1 VNKKL
6 KIIFIT
12 IIVAF
17 LCVYFWDIYIPKSL
31 LPTSVIMYE
40 AKRGMGDEEISLE
53 LEKMGIIK
61 NSIFFRIYAYATGK
75 DKKIQAG
82 TYNLSPKMSVVQIL
96 EKFVLGDVV
105 KNKITIIEGFRAKD
119 IANYL
124 ESKNFYKKEEFLES
138 VDKGWNEEFTFL
150 ESKPKG
156 LNLEGYIFPDTYNV
170 ALGTTSEDFLRITLK
185 NFNKKLTTDLRN
197 EIEKQKKSI
206 FQIITMASIIE
217 KEVKTLEDKKNVAG
231 ILWKRLEVG
240 MPLQV
245 DATVNYF
252 TGKSDSRVK
261 IVDTKIDSPYNTY
274 KYTGLPLGPISN
286 PGMDSILASIYPTK
300 NDYWYYLS
308 ANGNGQTIFSKTLEE
323 HNIAVS
329 KYLK

>member
-1 VNKKL
+1 MNKKL

-156 LNLEGYIFPDTYNV
+156 LNLE
-170 ALGTTSEDFLRITLK
+170 
-185 NFNKKLTTDLRN
+185 
-197 EIEKQKKSI
+197 
-206 FQIITMASIIE
+206 
-217 KEVKTLEDKKNVAG
+217 
-231 ILWKRLEVG
+231 
-240 MPLQV
+240 
-245 DATVNYF
+245 
-252 TGKSDSRVK
+252 
-261 IVDTKIDSPYNTY
+261 
-274 KYTGLPLGPISN
+274 
-286 PGMDSILASIYPTK
+286 
-300 NDYWYYLS
+300 
-308 ANGNGQTIFSKTLEE
+308 
-323 HNIAVS
+323 
-329 KYLK
+329 